1 MYYFVQNCMLFLNV
15 AKDYQ
20 LFLLTI
26 NSLMLLWGCK
36 LVDHS
41 VFVHCCLLLYSVLAL
56 HGVNDL
62 VFDVEMTL

>member
-1 MYYFVQNCMLFLNV
+1 MQNCMLFLNV

-41 VFVHCCLLLYSVLAL
+41 VFATVQRACTTWYKRSRL
-56 HGVNDL
+56 
-62 VFDVEMTL
+62 